1 MNEQHKQCKKFTNAL
16 FLGENIQELKI
27 QKMAK
32 KEPPFIHTTLVK
44 VITNYRDF
52 DGDFNGI
59 NFILKLL

>member
-1 MNEQHKQCKKFTNAL
+1 
-16 FLGENIQELKI
+16 
-27 QKMAK
+27 MAK

-59 NFILKLL
+59 NFILKLLEFYKNVKSQNSKTCSLLFKQF